1 MLPTHAWVW
10 NVNVNAQNYSAFVA
24 TTCLK
29 QSKSEQIPGLRSHT
43 CVLYR
48 VHLGSAACFPM
59 FSCPIAFWSASFYRR
74 LISILKSGR
83 WTMKPLKPGPLLP
96 EKGGVLFSSSFFR
109 DSALTCAINSKVFF
123 AIPGKLI
130 CVSSKIV
137 FLFLREQMD
146 ARRREVFFV

>member
-1 MLPTHAWVW
+1 
-10 NVNVNAQNYSAFVA
+10 
-24 TTCLK
+24 
-29 QSKSEQIPGLRSHT
+29 
-43 CVLYR
+43 
-48 VHLGSAACFPM
+48 
-59 FSCPIAFWSASFYRR
+59 
-74 LISILKSGR
+74 
-83 WTMKPLKPGPLLP
+83 MKPLKPGPLLP

-146 ARRREVFFV
+146 ARRREVFLCKISAQPSPVTPYKDGHKIFVHKIPAGLGYWNAHGFFVVPETLQLPA